1 MLTSSY
7 RMEGLHF
14 IQHPCFPHFFKLRH
28 CFMYTNWRR
37 YFFVQHCNSISH
49 RNSFQTSGSPSTS
62 KLMDRKVSTA
72 PASNSSGR
80 NRHSRQAKSY
90 QPKYSERILSNSS
103 PHQLPYGVSHGV
115 LSIISR
121 FEQLN
126 AGSLLVEAS
135 SLRPAALQLSRSSSR
150 RRTGIILKKF
160 PAIYSP
166 NENSSDTQYN
176 IDHEDKDLSVCGGF
190 FGVPTRTTSVNSRRT
205 NELQEFR
212 PSGIILSSKVTGDFK
227 VPTAQH
233 PIEKA
238 VSTTVEL
245 SRSCVEDPKRRKTVK
260 DIIRFYDGCTIYSYF
275 RSNDLFLIQHLY
287 SDIRSNQHNGEAIPG
302 TDNNST
308 RAFSK

>member
-1 MLTSSY
+1 
-7 RMEGLHF
+7 
-14 IQHPCFPHFFKLRH
+14 
-28 CFMYTNWRR
+28 MYTNWRR

-135 SLRPAALQLSRSSSR
+135 FYRLSYTPRNPLQSRVDVSLENSRGLLEKKSASTSHIPTQQDRQLRCLQSTICHSWISLLRMKAMFDGFIPSFLVSFVQKLLRDDDHQLCQMSSISSSMSMFYSRSLHNTRGPIREICRSWNPYHITKNLRLYNCTFSIPYFLSCSS
-150 RRTGIILKKF
+150 L
-160 PAIYSP
+160 
-166 NENSSDTQYN
+166 
-176 IDHEDKDLSVCGGF
+176 
-190 FGVPTRTTSVNSRRT
+190 
-205 NELQEFR
+205 
-212 PSGIILSSKVTGDFK
+212 
-227 VPTAQH
+227 
-233 PIEKA
+233 
-238 VSTTVEL
+238 
-245 SRSCVEDPKRRKTVK
+245 
-260 DIIRFYDGCTIYSYF
+260 
-275 RSNDLFLIQHLY
+275 
-287 SDIRSNQHNGEAIPG
+287 
-302 TDNNST
+302 
-308 RAFSK
+308 